1 MEASKRNEYATV
13 KPCSSFDDWFQ
24 KNGRPQHLH
33 EPKYQYVNLQ
43 FMFQPGLS
51 MLSSLNMLYAVNVRA
66 LTDLCGRLFF
76 SI

>member
-33 EPKYQYVNLQ
+33 EPKYQYVMLLL
-43 FMFQPGLS
+43 MF
-51 MLSSLNMLYAVNVRA
+51 A
-66 LTDLCGRLFF
+66 FF
-76 SI
+76 SFVFCCRRKVRHARVRVVSDL

>member
-33 EPKYQYVNLQ
+33 EPKYQYV
-43 FMFQPGLS
+43 FYYFCPIY
-51 MLSSLNMLYAVNVRA
+51 MLYAVNVH
-66 LTDLCGRLFF
+66 F
-76 SI
+76 